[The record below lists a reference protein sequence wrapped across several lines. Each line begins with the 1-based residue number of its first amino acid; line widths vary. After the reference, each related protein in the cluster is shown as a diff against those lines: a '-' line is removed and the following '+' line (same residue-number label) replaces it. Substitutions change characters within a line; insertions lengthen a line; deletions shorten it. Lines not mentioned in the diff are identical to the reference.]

1 MFISFYSIIFI
12 IFLLFFLDN
21 NINFKANAISISS
34 DDQHNSEREQLNHY
48 LNNNNNNNN
57 VSLPLEDTDNNI
69 FIKGIV
75 DSSFSTAENNF
86 WIATGNWSMNLK
98 NNIPLFNLNMT
109 WYNNK
114 ESIPRTYKIFNFE
127 PFNTKVGS
135 LPDNILYTNGTTNI
149 SLNNQIIPN
158 IPITINIQKN
168 KIMTVYYNDIIFN
181 KHFGKEPL
189 HGIVTSITSKD
200 NSNFN
205 GNFSIGD
212 QIDQKSIN
220 LQQQQQQQ
228 QQQNNLPDN
237 NNNNILPNNTNNTSK
252 YNDSNIING
261 QQQNISIPSITTNSS
276 SLIIPDNAG
285 LIGNPSFSPSVI
297 EIKAGEKISVINN
310 DKNYH
315 TVTSINGEN
324 KINSQIGMLF
334 DSGIINPQ
342 KTITVDT
349 TKLESGQYQFECSIH
364 PFMKGTLIVE

>member
-21 NINFKANAISISS
+21 NIDFKSYAISISS
-34 DDQHNSEREQLNHY
+34 NDQHNSEREQLTHY
-48 LNNNNNNNN
+48 LNNNNNNNAN
-57 VSLPLEDTDNNI
+57 LLLKDTNNNI

-98 NNIPLFNLNMT
+98 NNIPVFNLNMT

-127 PFNTKVGS
+127 PFNTKLGS

-149 SLNNQIIPN
+149 SLNNQTILN

-181 KHFGKEPL
+181 KHFSKEPM
-189 HGIVTSITSKD
+189 HGIVTSITTKD
-200 NSNFN
+200 NSNFDR
-205 GNFSIGD
+205 NFSIGD

-228 QQQNNLPDN
+228 NNLSDN
-237 NNNNILPNNTNNTSK
+237 NNNNILPN
-252 YNDSNIING
+252 
-261 QQQNISIPSITTNSS
+261 TT
-276 SLIIPDNAG
+276 D
-285 LIGNPSFSPSVI
+285 
-297 EIKAGEKISVINN
+297 
-310 DKNYH
+310 
-315 TVTSINGEN
+315 
-324 KINSQIGMLF
+324 
-334 DSGIINPQ
+334 
-342 KTITVDT
+342 
-349 TKLESGQYQFECSIH
+349 
-364 PFMKGTLIVE
+364 

>member
-12 IFLLFFLDN
+12 IFLLFFLGN
-21 NINFKANAISISS
+21 NIDFKAYAISISS
-34 DDQHNSEREQLNHY
+34 DDQHNSKREQLTHY
-48 LNNNNNNNN
+48 PNNNNNNNN
-57 VSLPLEDTDNNI
+57 LPLKDTNNNI

-114 ESIPRTYKIFNFE
+114 ESIPRNYKIFNFE

-135 LPDNILYTNGTTNI
+135 LPENILYTNGTTNI
-149 SLNNQIIPN
+149 SLNNQTIPN
-158 IPITINIQKN
+158 IPITINIQQN
-168 KIMTVYYNDIIFN
+168 KIMTIYYNDIIFN

-200 NSNFN
+200 NSNFD

-212 QIDQKSIN
+212 QIDQKSTN
-220 LQQQQQQQ
+220 LQH

-237 NNNNILPNNTNNTSK
+237 NNNNILPNNTDNTSK
-252 YNDSNIING
+252 YNDFNIING
-261 QQQNISIPSITTNSS
+261 QQQQNISIPSITTNSS
-276 SLIIPDNAG
+276 SIIIPDSAG

-297 EIKAGEKISVINN
+297 KIKMGEKISVINN

-342 KTITVDT
+342 KATTVDT